1 MINRRKSK
9 KSREYHALVLP
20 VWVLEKVSDSVAGAT
35 ENALSRYWRGDLSLA
50 VTIAIALIALRVGHY
65 ALQAVYLQPLSL
77 PSTAFWLASGL
88 LLLIWQFTG
97 ALRAVDRSMS
107 YSGDMVAVYLCY
119 MSMALV
125 LALSVLQVGDAIAVL
140 KQSPIAKKLVY
151 IAPQLLPIS
160 EDGTTVSV
168 EGALDF
174 PVNQRLQET
183 LLQRP
188 AVTTV
193 LLNSEGG
200 RVFAARALAITVQK
214 HSLSTRVS
222 GGCHSACTLVF
233 MAGET
238 RSLASDAK
246 LGFHRYSLSSSVP
259 GNQLSIGDQLEKD
272 RGYFLRRGASAE
284 FVEKMFSRESD
295 EIWQPSLVELRQ
307 AGVVNADP

>member
-1 MINRRKSK
+1 M
-9 KSREYHALVLP
+9 
-20 VWVLEKVSDSVAGAT
+20 SDSVAGAT
-35 ENALSRYWRGDLSLA
+35 ENPLSRYWRGDLSLA

-65 ALQAVYLQPLSL
+65 GLQAVYLQPLSL
-77 PSTAFWLASGL
+77 PSTAFWLMTGL
-88 LLLIWQFTG
+88 LLLLWQFTG

-125 LALSVLQVGDAIAVL
+125 LALSLLQVGDAIAVL
-140 KQSPIAKKLVY
+140 KQSPIAEKPVY
-151 IAPQLLPIS
+151 VPPALLPIS
-160 EDGTTVSV
+160 EDGLTVSI
-168 EGALDF
+168 EGTLDF

-188 AVTTV
+188 AVTSV

-214 HSLSTRVS
+214 HGLSTRVS
-222 GGCHSACTLVF
+222 RLCHSACTLVF
-233 MAGET
+233 MAGEV

-272 RGYFLRRGASAE
+272 RAYFLHRGASNA

-295 EIWQPSLVELRQ
+295 EIWQPTLVELRQ
-307 AGVVNADP
+307 AGVLNSDR